1 MMTLGTRFSGYAG
14 ASRQKTLKRTIPCR
28 GVGLHSGLQILMTL
42 RPAPIDHGIVFV
54 RTDVPE
60 GAGRVPARFDNV
72 IDTRLCTVLAN
83 DDGVRVGTV
92 EHLMAA
98 FAGCEVDN
106 AVVELDGAEVPIMDG
121 SSEPFVFLIDCAG
134 TVEQNAP
141 RRAIEIRKPVTV
153 EMDGKRITLSPADGY
168 AIDFQIDFASK
179 AIGRANLGVALVN
192 GTFRHELA
200 QARTFGFLEEVEHLR
215 ALGLAR
221 GGSLD
226 NAVVIDGDTVLNEG
240 GLRFPD
246 EFVRHKVLDCVGD
259 LYLAGAPLIGHVDA
273 VKAGHQMNN
282 AVLRALFADPSAYA
296 VVDYD
301 DLLAVEALPAS
312 A

>member
-1 MMTLGTRFSGYAG
+1 MTMTTRFAGHAG
-14 ASRQKTLKRTIPCR
+14 ASRQKTLKRPIPCR
-28 GVGLHSGLQILMTL
+28 GVGLHSGQPISMRLC
-42 RPAPIDHGIVFV
+42 PAPTDHGIAFL
-54 RTDVPE
+54 RTDVTDAEPRI
-60 GAGRVPARFDNV
+60 AARYDNV
-72 IDTRLCTVLAN
+72 VDTRLCTVIAN
-83 DDGVRVGTV
+83 EDGVRVGTI

-106 AVVELDGAEVPIMDG
+106 ALVEIDGPEVAIMDG

-134 TVEQNAP
+134 IVEQDAP

-153 EMDGKRITLSPADGY
+153 DLDGKRVSLTPADGY
-168 AIDFQIDFASK
+168 LIDFEIEFDSA
-179 AIGRANLGVALVN
+179 AIGRASLGVEMVN
-192 GTFRHELA
+192 GTFRHEIA
-200 QARTFGFLEEVEHLR
+200 QARTFGFLHEVETLQ
-215 ALGLAR
+215 AAGLAR
-221 GGSLD
+221 GGSLE
-226 NAVVIDGDTVLNEG
+226 NAVVVDGDRILNEE
-240 GLRFPD
+240 GLRCPD

-273 VKAGHQMNN
+273 VKAGHHINN

-301 DLLAVEALPAS
+301 TVQAEEMLPAT